1 MARRGRRTNGE
12 EVIELIALLPW
23 WAALLLALASY
34 LVFHALAGL
43 PAVAVAR
50 PDQFAPA
57 MVRSVIVAG
66 AMVLQFVAPI
76 SST

>member
-12 EVIELIALLPW
+12 EVIELIAHLPW

-43 PAVAVAR
+43 
-50 PDQFAPA
+50 
-57 MVRSVIVAG
+57 RSRR
-66 AMVLQFVAPI
+66 
-76 SST
+76 

>member
-1 MARRGRRTNGE
+1 VIDLLAR
-12 EVIELIALLPW
+12 LPW
-23 WAALLLALASY
+23 WGALLLALASY

-43 PAVAVAR
+43 PAVAVGR

-57 MVRSVIVAG
+57 MIRSVVVAG

-76 SST
+76 ACVAAALVSAVRRYK